1 MQEGTIRPSWRS
13 TLEGQCKSFDDGGWG
28 ETNLTSA
35 IKRCLRDYDRLQTA
49 LDDANETLQL
59 HQSRGYY
66 EAGQVLGQKAAKAE
80 IQRLKAVIEQSQRS
94 GNLRCNSRSRTSG
107 GR

>member
-1 MQEGTIRPSWRS
+1 MYIGPLRKPFHKTEC
-13 TLEGQCKSFDDGGWG
+13 QCEHCCQWMVD
-28 ETNLTSA
+28 E
-35 IKRCLRDYDRLQTA
+35 IDYLQTA

-59 HQSRGYY
+59 HQSRGDY

-94 GNLRCNSRSRTSG
+94 GNLRCNLRSRTSG
-107 GR
+107 RR

>member
-59 HQSRGYY
+59 HQSRGDY

-80 IQRLKAVIEQSQRS
+80 IQRLKAVID
-94 GNLRCNSRSRTSG
+94 NLKCNSRSRASG
-107 GR
+107 GRKER